1 MRIMGKT
8 WVITAAVVLTAAC
21 TSPPPPPPKE
31 PVVSTDPAA
40 VAEDFPDLGEIVE
53 ASWVEE
59 RQGESGGRI
68 EAPGPSVFKLSAV
81 VKLRPEAVSKVMTGK
96 NCHAGAP
103 IAPEPL
109 KALLPAG
116 VAWVSCGLP
125 MTTKSRTA
133 FVVAGSEQAFLTSS
147 TM

>member
-1 MRIMGKT
+1 MRTVGKMLGS
-8 WVITAAVVLTAAC
+8 TAAVVLIAAC
-21 TSPPPPPPKE
+21 APAPPPPKE

-40 VAEDFPDLGEIVE
+40 VAEDFPEVGEIVE

-59 RQGESGGRI
+59 RQGESEGRI
-68 EAPGPSVFKLSAV
+68 EAPGPSVFRLSAV

-103 IAPEPL
+103 VAPEPL
-109 KALLPAG
+109 KALLPAD
-116 VAWVSCGLP
+116 VSWLSCELP

-133 FVVAGSEQAFLTSS
+133 FVSPGFEQAFLTSS